1 MKENE
6 MVTKNTKNPAPVA
19 VMAEDNADEAN
30 TNVVTIGA
38 KDALKATSGGTRKNN
53 LFTQAATAVSRKAAE
68 KVNLMG
74 NVRQKLAE
82 AADLYKEGDDKAG
95 EAREV
100 AGKAALTL
108 YQARIDGLL
117 SGDEVSATLG
127 DTFGYKNKSDG
138 TPGKTPAGQGEAIRK
153 RVVRM
158 AQAFDYVQNGDGGR
172 FFEGLPEEEI
182 QDVLK
187 QVEDGDITVFWAYDR
202 FAEIKRE
209 HLTRTEMAFDP
220 KRIGN
225 LVEKLSEEGSAD
237 IIRNDPL
244 LIAAYGA
251 LIDILNVIGEQQ
263 AEAA

>member
-1 MKENE
+1 
-6 MVTKNTKNPAPVA
+6 MVTKTQRNV
-19 VMAEDNADEAN
+19 N
-30 TNVVTIGA
+30 TNTAAATASDDAENTASNVTT
-38 KDALKATSGGTRKNN
+38 LKASSGGTRKNN
-53 LFTQAATAVSRKAAE
+53 LFTQAATQVSRQAAE
-68 KVNLMG
+68 KVSLMG

-82 AADLYKEGDDKAG
+82 AADLYKEGDDKAD

-108 YQARIDGLL
+108 YQARTSGLL
-117 SGDEVSATLG
+117 SGEEVSSTLG
-127 DTFGYKNKSDG
+127 DTFGYKPKSDG
-138 TPGKTPAGQGEAIRK
+138 TAGKTPQGQGEAIRK

-158 AQAFDYVQNGDGGR
+158 AQAHDFVTNGDGGR

-182 QDVLK
+182 SDVIN
-187 QVEDGDITVFWAYDR
+187 QVENGDITVFWAYDR

-225 LVEKLSEEGSAD
+225 LVEKLSEEGAAD
-237 IIRNDPL
+237 IIRNNPL

-251 LIDILNVIGEQQ
+251 LIDILNVIGEQSE